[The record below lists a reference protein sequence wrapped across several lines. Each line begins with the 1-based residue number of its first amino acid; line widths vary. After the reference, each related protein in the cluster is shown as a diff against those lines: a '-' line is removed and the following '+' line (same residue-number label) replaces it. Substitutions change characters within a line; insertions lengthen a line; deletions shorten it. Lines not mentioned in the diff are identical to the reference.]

1 MKDGARGGLTR
12 RALVVGAPVA
22 MGGWVEATAVG
33 ARAAAVGA
41 AGARASAT
49 ALAGGSLLAASAQ
62 AGPAEVEALL
72 RRGGVV
78 IAFRHARAPGT
89 FDPPGMRL
97 DDCRTQRNLDDDGRA
112 QARRIGRWFSDRGLK
127 PARVRSSP
135 WCRCVDTATLAF
147 GAPQVWAALSSPV
160 GQGESTTR
168 ESVAALRQALAA
180 AVRQPGR
187 FEAWVTHMFVLS
199 ALTGEPSDSGEGL
212 VLGSAADGSPRV
224 LARLMA

>member
-1 MKDGARGGLTR
+1 MNAGTGGTRRGLSR
-12 RALVVGAPVA
+12 RALVAGGPAAALGLNAAASPAGAAPVA
-22 MGGWVEATAVG
+22 TP
-33 ARAAAVGA
+33 
-41 AGARASAT
+41 
-49 ALAGGSLLAASAQ
+49 ALAGAAD
-62 AGPAEVEALL
+62 VEALL

-97 DDCRTQRNLDDDGRA
+97 GDCRTQRNLDDDGRT
-112 QARRIGRWFSDRGLK
+112 QARRIGQWFAERGLK

-147 GAPQVWAALSSPV
+147 GAADAWPALGSPV
-160 GQGESTTR
+160 GQGESTNR
-168 ESVAALRQALAA
+168 ESVAALRQALGAA
-180 AVRQPGR
+180 TRQRGR

-199 ALTGEPSDSGEGL
+199 ALTGEHSDSGEGL
-212 VLGSAADGSPRV
+212 VLGAGPDGTPRV

>member
-1 MKDGARGGLTR
+1 MTGGPGPGRGLRR
-12 RALVVGAPVA
+12 RALVVGGP
-22 MGGWVEATAVG
+22 
-33 ARAAAVGA
+33 AAAGGLVA
-41 AGARASAT
+41 AGLSA
-49 ALAGGSLLAASAQ
+49 GSLHAAPAA
-62 AGPAEVEALL
+62 AGPAEVAALL

-112 QARRIGRWFSDRGLK
+112 QARRIGQWFTDRGLK

-135 WCRCVDTATLAF
+135 WCRCVDTAALAF
-147 GAPQVWAALSSPV
+147 GAPEVWAALGSPY
-160 GQGESTTR
+160 GQSEGTSR
-168 ESVAALRQALAA
+168 ESVAALRQALAS
-180 AVRQPGR
+180 AVRQRGR

-199 ALTGEPSDSGEGL
+199 ALTGENSDSGEGL
-212 VLGSAADGSPRV
+212 VLGTAADGSPRV